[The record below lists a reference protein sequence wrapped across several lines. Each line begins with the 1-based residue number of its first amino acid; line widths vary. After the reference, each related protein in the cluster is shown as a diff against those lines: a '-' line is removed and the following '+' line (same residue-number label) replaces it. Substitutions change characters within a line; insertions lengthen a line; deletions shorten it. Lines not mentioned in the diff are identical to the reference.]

1 MERERFCWHSHL
13 KRMRYVPNVPL
24 RISYHELRVHSRE
37 PLHEGIYK
45 HYRSSCP
52 RLMSGAGG
60 LVFAPVT
67 QSLLDRYGAPVTLR
81 ILGVWNFVICVSLSF
96 VIRPHPAYKPIKPSL
111 ALAKKGTFILQVCT
125 FCAYILNPRPITQD
139 LSSYWRRSFRPLET
153 LYLYII

>member
-52 RLMSGAGG
+52 RLIFLLLSAVAS
-60 LVFAPVT
+60 LPHSSCSRRHRLINAVLPRHITDSCVFRPTPGVC
-67 QSLLDRYGAPVTLR
+67 DGHRYVR
-81 ILGVWNFVICVSLSF
+81 V
-96 VIRPHPAYKPIKPSL
+96 
-111 ALAKKGTFILQVCT
+111 
-125 FCAYILNPRPITQD
+125 
-139 LSSYWRRSFRPLET
+139 WRRWTGFRSCHPVIARPLWCTCDTTYSWGVE
-153 LYLYII
+153 LCDLRLSLFRYSAPSGV

>member
-1 MERERFCWHSHL
+1 M
-13 KRMRYVPNVPL
+13 
-24 RISYHELRVHSRE
+24 
-37 PLHEGIYK
+37 GIVM
-45 HYRSSCP
+45 SG
-52 RLMSGAGG
+52 SGAGG